1 MSKESKIGIIIP
13 TLGERHDYLKETI
26 RSSKE
31 FGDVHLIIVAPK
43 ESVNLLQTLKS
54 VDQIIPENQPGL
66 PSAINWGF
74 QNLPQEIQYIGWIGD
89 DDLLAP
95 GGGKKSVQF
104 LNDNLGYVMT
114 FGQCRYINGVGK
126 TIGMNAFGQLAVPL
140 LRFGPDLIPQ
150 PGSIFRRDIFIKVGE
165 INTEFKLA
173 FDCDL
178 FIRLSKAG
186 KIKAMNYEVG
196 SFRWHSDSKSVKARK
211 QSVLEASRVRIK
223 HLPIILKPIAFFWEI
238 PAVLATYYA
247 GVVVTCKSRYSVK
260 RRKKLKP

>member
-1 MSKESKIGIIIP
+1 MSEKSKIGIIIP
-13 TLGERHDYLKETI
+13 TLGERHDYLRETI

-31 FGDVHLIIVAPK
+31 FGNVHLLIVAPK
-43 ESVNLLQTLKS
+43 KSLHSLKNLKS

-66 PSAINWGF
+66 PAAINWGF

-95 GGGKKSVQF
+95 DGGKKSAEF

-114 FGQCRYINGVGK
+114 FGQCRYINGVGE
-126 TIGMNAFGQLAVPL
+126 TIGMNGFGQWAVPL

-165 INTEFKLA
+165 IDAEFKLA
-173 FDCDL
+173 FDLDL

-186 KIKAMNYEVG
+186 KIKAMSYEVG
-196 SFRWHSDSKSVKARK
+196 SFRWHSDSKSVKTRK
-211 QSVLEASRVRIK
+211 QSVMEASRVRRK
-223 HLPIILKPIAFFWEI
+223 YLPIFLKPVVFFWEI
-238 PAVLATYYA
+238 PVVLATYCA
-247 GVVVTCKSRYSVK
+247 GVLVTFKSRNSVK
-260 RRKKLKP
+260 